1 MQQAPTTPIMDRQH
15 ATLEALAAMLA
26 TARKG
31 GITNIATLIAVVFVG
46 SEAAPTTAGV
56 IATHIG
62 ISTAAT
68 TGILDSLEKLGFID
82 RTHNRNDRRQWF
94 VKLTPKGKDFLA
106 AIAAA

>member
-1 MQQAPTTPIMDRQH
+1 MQQALTTPIMDRQH

-31 GITNIATLIAVVFVG
+31 GITSIGTLIALIFIG
-46 SEAAPTTAGV
+46 GEPAPTTAGV
-56 IATHIG
+56 IASHIG

-68 TGILDSLEKLGFID
+68 TSILDSLEKPGLIE

-94 VKLTPKGKDFLA
+94 VALTPKGKDFLA